1 MSETRR
7 GSWGRILS
15 GVPKSAPPED
25 DDNVLH
31 LPRATLDDLERAVA
45 VAQNEVV
52 AQGIEVDRAVM
63 SYNTKLKALEDA
75 RVRMAERLKESG
87 ARIEFVHKFPE
98 IET

>member
-1 MSETRR
+1 MSESTKRE
-7 GSWGRILS
+7 SWGRILL
-15 GVPKSAPPED
+15 GVPRSEPSD
-25 DDNVLH
+25 DDNVVH
-31 LPRATLDDLERAVA
+31 MPRATLDDLERAVA
-45 VAQNEVV
+45 VPQNEVV

>member
-1 MSETRR
+1 MTEAKRTR
-7 GSWGRILS
+7 WGAILS

-45 VAQNEVV
+45 VAQNAVV

-63 SYNTKLKALEDA
+63 AYNTNLKELEDA
-75 RVRMAERLKESG
+75 RVRMADRLKESG
-87 ARIEFVHKFPE
+87 ARVEFVHKFPE